1 MAAVI
6 RFVAS
11 LAGHY
16 GTCTFAFRAPCIA
29 TVICPEKKFLST
41 DESPFLTTIAAGYN
55 WTQLISMVVLVF
67 LVAVIGIWWLLHTVG
82 KPDLVISS
90 DTYQ

>member
-1 MAAVI
+1 MYCYCYLPRKEI
-6 RFVAS
+6 S
-11 LAGHY
+11 
-16 GTCTFAFRAPCIA
+16 
-29 TVICPEKKFLST
+29 FLLMN
-41 DESPFLTTIAAGYN
+41 PLPTTITAGYN

-67 LVAVIGIWWLLHTVG
+67 LVAVIGIGIWWLLHSVSVG